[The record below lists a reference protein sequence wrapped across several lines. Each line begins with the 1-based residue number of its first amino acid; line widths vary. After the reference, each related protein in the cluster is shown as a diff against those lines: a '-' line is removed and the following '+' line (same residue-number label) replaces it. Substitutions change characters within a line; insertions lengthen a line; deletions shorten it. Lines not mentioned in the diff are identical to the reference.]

1 MSYYQQVKFN
11 LIYIYLKNLLFFLL
25 KQKIMKPVLNFI
37 DTWGIRMMFFLVIII
52 FFKTC
57 TTNTR
62 VDRVNESVDSLSVN
76 FRKEIKVEGLK
87 SEKRAIQAS
96 DRKIMDVNRQTEIDQ
111 EISKLEK

>member
-1 MSYYQQVKFN
+1 MKSA
-11 LIYIYLKNLLFFLL
+11 LK
-25 KQKIMKPVLNFI
+25 FI
-37 DTWGIRMMFFLVIII
+37 DTWGVRIMFFLVIIV

-62 VDRVNESVDSLSVN
+62 VESVNESVDSLSVN
-76 FRKEIKVEGLK
+76 LRKEIKIEGLK

-111 EISKLEK
+111 EIYKLEK

>member
-1 MSYYQQVKFN
+1 MIK
-11 LIYIYLKNLLFFLL
+11 LI
-25 KQKIMKPVLNFI
+25 QKIMKAILNFI
-37 DTWGIRMMFFLVIII
+37 DAWGLRIMFFLVIIV

-62 VDRVNESVDSLSVN
+62 VQNVNDSVDSLSVKL
-76 FRKEIKVEGLK
+76 RKEIKIEGLK

-96 DRKIMDVNRQTEIDQ
+96 DRKILDVNRQTEIDQ